1 MFCLIALDI
10 AIIIVIESTYCLK
23 HFEDKETIE
32 QVLPPY
38 IEYTLQ
44 GMLLFF
50 IVFYIIFLVFVN
62 RWFKGETMVT

>member
-10 AIIIVIESTYCLK
+10 AIIIVIESTYILK
-23 HFEDKETIE
+23 NFEDKKTIE
-32 QVLPPY
+32 SVLPPY